1 MNEDKLTVREGI
13 AFVMGVIGFVLLL
26 GTVGEYEFSGFMES
40 SEFLMRTGIGLALLF
55 GSIPVSGDL
64 DELLEQISEKKKNR

>member
-1 MNEDKLTVREGI
+1 MNEEKLTVREKI

-64 DELLEQISEKKKNR
+64 DELLTRNKQRKNR

>member
-1 MNEDKLTVREGI
+1 MNEEKLTVREKI

-55 GSIPVSGDL
+55 G
-64 DELLEQISEKKKNR
+64 